1 MSKKQ
6 RWASDDDANDLL
18 AGILDETESDAK
30 AEEARIQAEI
40 QAREEEE
47 RRKREAEEEKKRREA
62 EARISAEMER
72 QNNVQERR
80 TARMEAL
87 KVEELKARGEWVD
100 PAEIARLQAE
110 EEARRRKEED
120 EKIRREAIAAAA
132 VREVQAQAQSSVPMA
147 VAANTNESN
156 KTMMYGIGG
165 VVALVLVAG
174 GVLLAMAGGY
184 EPDQTQYTKT
194 VFKPKDVAVALV
206 EKGFTPIPKAEEAPV
221 EEEDKGTVRRSSGPR
236 KASTAAVT
244 KPAGKPAVK
253 EDKVGKAA
261 KEKAN
266 KLEDLL
272 KSSGSDPFGL

>member
-72 QNNVQERR
+72 QNTVQERR

-87 KVEELKARGEWVD
+87 KIEDLKARGEWVD
-100 PAEIARLQAE
+100 PAELARIQEEEDAKRRKAE
-110 EEARRRKEED
+110 EEQ
-120 EKIRREAIAAAA
+120 IRREAIAAAA
-132 VREVQAQAQSSVPMA
+132 VREVQQQAAATGGPA
-147 VAANTNESN
+147 VAANTNQSN
-156 KTMMYGIGG
+156 KTMMFGIAG
-165 VVALVLVAG
+165 VAALILVAG
-174 GVLLAMAGGY
+174 GVLLAMSNGY
-184 EPDQTQYTKT
+184 TPDQQQYSKT
-194 VFKPKDVAVALV
+194 VFKPKDVTVALV
-206 EKGFTPIPKAEEAPV
+206 EKGSTPIPKV
-221 EEEDKGTVRRSSGPR
+221 EEVAPEEDSKPSVRRGSSSPR
-236 KASTAAVT
+236 KTTAAVT

-261 KEKAN
+261 KAKAN
-266 KLEDLL
+266 ALEDML